1 VPVRFVSVIACLT
14 ILACSQPRME
24 STAGS
29 RELIPAEW
37 TVAEDTSASGEVT
50 TASLQL
56 PAAREIPGL
65 VGDEESRLV
74 LRCIDHR
81 VEAFLDTES
90 SDSPSEDATDSD
102 RAGSATM
109 VPIQLDSAPACE

>member
-1 VPVRFVSVIACLT
+1 V
-14 ILACSQPRME
+14 ACSQPPRE
-24 STAGS
+24 STAAS

-37 TVAEDTSASGEVT
+37 TVGEDTSAAGEVT
-50 TASLQL
+50 IASLQL

-65 VGDEESRLV
+65 VADEESRLV

-81 VEAFLDTES
+81 VQAFLDTES
-90 SDSPSEDATDSD
+90 PDSAAAGTEPYQDSTVTAD
-102 RAGSATM
+102 M